1 MVQNIQALRFG
12 NTIIESLW
20 NNRYID
26 NIQVTLS
33 EKLGVEERA
42 GYYDQSGALRDMLQN
57 HIMQIVAQLA
67 MEQPVAFTDTDVRV
81 EKIKA

>member
-26 NIQVTLS
+26 NIQVTLVKS
-33 EKLGVEERA
+33 WVLK
-42 GYYDQSGALRDMLQN
+42 SG
-57 HIMQIVAQLA
+57 
-67 MEQPVAFTDTDVRV
+67 PVTTTNLVPA
-81 EKIKA
+81 

>member
-1 MVQNIQALRFG
+1 QTFNENQIFLIDHYLGKEKVKNIQALRFG

-26 NIQVTLS
+26 NILVTLS
-33 EKLGVEERA
+33 ENLGVEERA

-57 HIMQIVAQLA
+57 
-67 MEQPVAFTDTDVRV
+67 
-81 EKIKA
+81 